1 MEDNTID
8 KKKEEEDVSTIKGG
22 DYQYTPKEGFV
33 LSHYFTV
40 AELNDP
46 QTSSFRRKNYSQW
59 RTHHHPDCQ

>member
-33 LSHYFTV
+33 LSLSLLYCSWIKRSADF
-40 AELNDP
+40 E
-46 QTSSFRRKNYSQW
+46 F
-59 RTHHHPDCQ
+59 